1 MFTKLNKWKLI
12 EKAQSRIREAA
23 IDNAKKRLALKNLSV
38 DRLSPEELEGLV
50 DDEER
55 KIKENL
61 KKGSLVA
68 VAVALGMH

>member
-1 MFTKLNKWKLI
+1 MFTELKKWKLV
-12 EKAQSRIREAA
+12 EKAQCRIREAA
-23 IDNAKKRLALKNLSV
+23 IDNAKKRLALENLSV

-68 VAVALGMH
+68 VAVALGIH